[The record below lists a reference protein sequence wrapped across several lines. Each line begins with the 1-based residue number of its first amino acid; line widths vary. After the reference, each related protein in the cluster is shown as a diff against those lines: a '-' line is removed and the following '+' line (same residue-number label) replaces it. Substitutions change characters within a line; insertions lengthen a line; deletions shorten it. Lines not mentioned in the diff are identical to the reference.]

1 MRFTRNSYNHKK
13 ININY
18 LSYLPLTKSVHGQQK
33 AFAAEALIAFSD
45 LTKLF
50 LISLIY
56 INVIYINEI
65 LYINIIY
72 LSNSIFILESIL
84 PKVT

>member
-1 MRFTRNSYNHKK
+1 M
-13 ININY
+13 
-18 LSYLPLTKSVHGQQK
+18 HGQQK
-33 AFAAEALIAFSD
+33 AFAAEALIASSD

-84 PKVT
+84 PKVTWLLLFYYYFSRYLASADYFVCSV